1 MHPLL
6 RMNLAVALLTIP
18 CAGTALADLPV
29 YYHVGSWDAFSGTGD
44 DGKPV
49 CGIGTTNPADGR
61 SFSIRFIIGGEDVSF
76 QAKKPSWTI
85 PDGTQL
91 PLVMQIGLD
100 APWNQQGTGHGQ
112 VVDWTLDRTT
122 IQTFDA
128 QFRRAGSM
136 TLTFP
141 SGNEAPW
148 ILSLSGSMA
157 ASNAF
162 GRCITDLT
170 RRTGVQSAPAAPAA
184 ATQPFVQAPTQS
196 TTQAPTQPTTEAPT
210 QPTTAPVAPK

>member
-76 QAKKPSWTI
+76 QAKKPSWKRIEKLRLSVGLVLPMPQTGL
-85 PDGTQL
+85 PSLPGPLKASQL
-91 PLVMQIGLD
+91 PT
-100 APWNQQGTGHGQ
+100 W
-112 VVDWTLDRTT
+112 
-122 IQTFDA
+122 
-128 QFRRAGSM
+128 
-136 TLTFP
+136 
-141 SGNEAPW
+141 
-148 ILSLSGSMA
+148 
-157 ASNAF
+157 
-162 GRCITDLT
+162 
-170 RRTGVQSAPAAPAA
+170 
-184 ATQPFVQAPTQS
+184 
-196 TTQAPTQPTTEAPT
+196 
-210 QPTTAPVAPK
+210 